1 MLRRLNYFEFRYWTL
16 IIGKITPDVIFYFIF
31 LYVSIDEF
39 RKINKMKLLVKIKIG
54 VSIEEKGII

>member
-16 IIGKITPDVIFYFIF
+16 IIGTPDVIFYFIF
-31 LYVSIDEF
+31 LYVLIDEL

>member
-1 MLRRLNYFEFRYWTL
+1 MLRRLNYFEFHYWTL
-16 IIGKITPDVIFYFIF
+16 IISKITPDVIFYFIF
-31 LYVSIDEF
+31 LYVLIDEF